1 MAESIGRAVFDL
13 TLDDRAFQA
22 GIAKAQNSVKTF
34 TDSTGRLR
42 DEFGR
47 YVKQQDV
54 ANQGL
59 NAFAQRAGNVS
70 PVANLSKA
78 VGGLVAQL
86 GTLALAAKAFDLI
99 KEADS
104 AAAAVRTLGVNTGEL
119 ANRLQLVSASLKANV
134 STLELTKAAYDVVS
148 AGFADAADAADV
160 LKASALGAKGG
171 FSTIQTVADATT
183 SVLNAYGLSAA
194 KASKIVDGFI
204 TTQND
209 GKIVVDQYASQI
221 GKLAPL
227 AAAAGVGIDELNA
240 AISAA
245 TAQGVPVEATFSG
258 LRQVIGSILG
268 PTDKAAQEAARLG
281 INFTAAGL
289 QADGL
294 GKFLQK
300 VTQANNGAA
309 DSTQKLFG
317 SVEALTAIQ
326 PLLNDGLAK
335 YNQFLQNQKTS
346 SGAAASAAGISSQTI
361 SAGIDAIGNA
371 LSNVVTS
378 GSFSSVGTLLGGIA
392 ETINSISLSSAEK
405 EFIALEQRIEL
416 LKQQIEQQKEYKVD
430 TTASERKLAD
440 LERRAK
446 TVQSVIGKETSVAGL
461 TEEAKGLSKQ
471 AEAMRNAGLDA
482 SALNVKMRALADQ
495 IALLEGKEVNLSLG
509 NESLTG
515 KIRDE
520 LQALAGELK
529 ETEGQLSLLET
540 KKTLTAPGVDT
551 TQLDKD
557 ISDAIANIERV
568 KAKLNIETT
577 SSGIDAEIVS
587 IRKKL
592 SDPRLALSLFGP
604 QRRKELN
611 EALAGLKDQKKVV
624 ESIRKENE
632 KAGEATRKNT
642 KNDTEAAKA
651 ARDATKQQVAQ
662 AALLA
667 QQESKNRGAKLL
679 SLSAEKANLQQQEAR
694 LGFYSQEYA
703 LIGQINSVRNQG
715 AIERSNTIKSL
726 LDQELSQASKLA
738 ATDGQRRQLELQ
750 YGQAKFNQTV
760 AEFDLKAR
768 ALVTEQASQR
778 ASLSFEQQKAVAAG
792 KRAEIEADIALIQA
806 KSANAEKGTAET
818 RQQVELAQEKLDLI
832 KGQNAQEA
840 QLGGLR
846 SGLLADQQAA
856 AREQLEQQRLI
867 ALNGQAEFASIG
879 QRKQLQADVNEQ
891 LQDQAGY
898 ANAAKVSAQNFK
910 AQLQDAAQARGD
922 LSTAFQAQVNTVI
935 DGSQQFTRMN
945 DILSQIAT
953 NTSQPPIVNVTVNNS
968 GNGRGNS
975 NHSAVNGTSR

>member
-1 MAESIGRAVFDL
+1 M
-13 TLDDRAFQA
+13 
-22 GIAKAQNSVKTF
+22 
-34 TDSTGRLR
+34 
-42 DEFGR
+42 
-47 YVKQQDV
+47 
-54 ANQGL
+54 
-59 NAFAQRAGNVS
+59 
-70 PVANLSKA
+70 
-78 VGGLVAQL
+78 
-86 GTLALAAKAFDLI
+86 
-99 KEADS
+99 
-104 AAAAVRTLGVNTGEL
+104 
-119 ANRLQLVSASLKANV
+119 
-134 STLELTKAAYDVVS
+134 
-148 AGFADAADAADV
+148 
-160 LKASALGAKGG
+160 
-171 FSTIQTVADATT
+171 
-183 SVLNAYGLSAA
+183 
-194 KASKIVDGFI
+194 
-204 TTQND
+204 
-209 GKIVVDQYASQI
+209 
-221 GKLAPL
+221 
-227 AAAAGVGIDELNA
+227 
-240 AISAA
+240 
-245 TAQGVPVEATFSG
+245 
-258 LRQVIGSILG
+258 
-268 PTDKAAQEAARLG
+268 
-281 INFTAAGL
+281 
-289 QADGL
+289 
-294 GKFLQK
+294 
-300 VTQANNGAA
+300 
-309 DSTQKLFG
+309 
-317 SVEALTAIQ
+317 
-326 PLLNDGLAK
+326 
-335 YNQFLQNQKTS
+335 
-346 SGAAASAAGISSQTI
+346 
-361 SAGIDAIGNA
+361 
-371 LSNVVTS
+371 
-378 GSFSSVGTLLGGIA
+378 LGGIA
-392 ETINSISLSSAEK
+392 ETINSITLSSAEK